1 MTTLFGNNQF
11 QKLPL
16 SGGTAN
22 GRRIKVAALGDP
34 GTLIHTGPSDATTTD
49 EIWLD
54 AYNSSPSPVSL
65 TIEWGGNTSPDDM
78 LTLTIP
84 AQSQLTQVVA
94 GNVLLGNATTQLVVK
109 AFAATANVVTIG
121 GFVNR
126 MQ

>member
-11 QKLPL
+11 QKLSF

-22 GRRIKVAALGDP
+22 GRRIKVAALADP
-34 GTLIHTGPSDATTTD
+34 GTLIHTGPSDPTMSD

-54 AYNSSPSPVSL
+54 AYNSSTAPVAL
-65 TIEWGGNTSPDDM
+65 TIEWGAGTSPDDM
-78 LTLTIP
+78 ITVTIP
-84 AQSQLTQVVA
+84 NGQSLTQVIA
-94 GNVLLGNATTQLVVK
+94 GNVLLGNATQLTVK
-109 AFAATANVVTIG
+109 AFAALANVITIG